1 MFSKASS
8 KTKSDVVTTTSA
20 GIPGMTAP
28 EAPPRPAARSTAPSI
43 ISADLKIQGNL
54 TSAGDL
60 QIDGIVEGD
69 IQSRSLTVGEGALV
83 TGNIQA
89 ETVRVC
95 GQVTGQIK
103 AATVNL
109 ERTAKVMGDIVHQIL
124 SLEPGA
130 YLEGHVRHGDAIAS
144 AAPRAQAASTIT
156 TTTAG
161 S

>member
-8 KTKSDVVTTTSA
+8 KAKADVATTAITGASTVA
-20 GIPGMTAP
+20 SETPRAAP
-28 EAPPRPAARSTAPSI
+28 RSTAPSI
-43 ISADLKIQGNL
+43 ISGDLKIHGNL

-69 IQSRSLTVGEGALV
+69 IQSRSLTVGEGAAV

-89 ETVRVC
+89 DTVRVC

-103 AATVNL
+103 AGTVNL

-130 YLEGHVRHGDAIAS
+130 FLEGHVRHADAAGGSGSLRAS
-144 AAPRAQAASTIT
+144 PAPAS
-156 TTTAG
+156 TTTA
-161 S
+161 SS

>member
-1 MFSKASS
+1 MS
-8 KTKSDVVTTTSA
+8 
-20 GIPGMTAP
+20 AP

-69 IQSRSLTVGEGALV
+69 IQSRSLTVGEGAMV
-83 TGNIQA
+83 NGNIQA

-109 ERTAKVMGDIVHQIL
+109 ERTAKVMGDIVHQVL

-130 YLEGHVRHGDAIAS
+130 YLEGHVRHGDATAS
-144 AAPRAQAASTIT
+144 AAPRAATAPAIT

>member
-8 KTKSDVVTTTSA
+8 KTKSDTVTTTGA
-20 GIPGMTAP
+20 GIAGVTTA
-28 EAPPRPAARSTAPSI
+28 EAPRPAARSTAPSI
-43 ISADLKIQGNL
+43 ISADLKMHGNL

-69 IQSRSLTVGEGALV
+69 IQSRSLTVGEGAMV

-89 ETVRVC
+89 ETIRVC

-109 ERTAKVMGDIVHQIL
+109 ERTAKVVGDIVHQIL

-130 YLEGHVRHGDAIAS
+130 YLEGHVRHGDAAPGTAS
-144 AAPRAQAASTIT
+144 RAGPAPAIT
-156 TTTAG
+156 MTAG

>member
-8 KTKSDVVTTTSA
+8 KAKSDVATTGITGTSTMA
-20 GIPGMTAP
+20 S
-28 EAPPRPAARSTAPSI
+28 EAPRAAPRSTAPSI
-43 ISADLKIQGNL
+43 ISGDLKIHGNL

-69 IQSRSLTVGEGALV
+69 IQSRSLTVGEGAAV

-89 ETVRVC
+89 DTVRVC

-103 AATVNL
+103 AGTVNL

-130 YLEGHVRHGDAIAS
+130 FLEGHVRHSDAAGGGSLRAS
-144 AAPRAQAASTIT
+144 PAPAS
-156 TTTAG
+156 TTTA
-161 S
+161 ST

>member
-8 KTKSDVVTTTSA
+8 KAKSDVATTGIIATSTVA
-20 GIPGMTAP
+20 S
-28 EAPPRPAARSTAPSI
+28 EAPRAAPRSTAPSI
-43 ISADLKIQGNL
+43 ISGDLKIHGNL

-69 IQSRSLTVGEGALV
+69 IQSRSLTVGEGASV

-89 ETVRVC
+89 DTVRVC

-103 AATVNL
+103 AGTVNL

-124 SLEPGA
+124 ALEPGA
-130 YLEGHVRHGDAIAS
+130 FLEGHMRHSDAAGSSSSFRAS
-144 AAPRAQAASTIT
+144 PMPAS
-156 TTTAG
+156 TTTA
-161 S
+161 SS

>member
-1 MFSKASS
+1 MAS
-8 KTKSDVVTTTSA
+8 
-20 GIPGMTAP
+20 
-28 EAPPRPAARSTAPSI
+28 EAPRAAPRSTAPSI
-43 ISADLKIQGNL
+43 ISGDLKIHGNL

-69 IQSRSLTVGEGALV
+69 IQSRSLTVGEGATV
-83 TGNIQA
+83 TGNIMA
-89 ETVRVC
+89 DTVRVC

-103 AATVNL
+103 AGTVNL

-130 YLEGHVRHGDAIAS
+130 FLEGHVRHNEAAGGSSSLRAS
-144 AAPRAQAASTIT
+144 PAPASTTAAS
-156 TTTAG
+156 

>member
-8 KTKSDVVTTTSA
+8 KTKSDVATTAITGTSTVA
-20 GIPGMTAP
+20 S
-28 EAPPRPAARSTAPSI
+28 EAPRPAPRSTAPSI
-43 ISADLKIQGNL
+43 ISGDLKIQGNL

-69 IQSRSLTVGEGALV
+69 IQSRSLTVGEGAAV
-83 TGNIQA
+83 TGNITA
-89 ETVRVC
+89 DTVRVC

-103 AATVNL
+103 AGTVNL

-130 YLEGHVRHGDAIAS
+130 FLEGHVRHNEAPGGSSSLRAS
-144 AAPRAQAASTIT
+144 PAPAST
-156 TTTAG
+156 TAT
-161 S
+161 SS